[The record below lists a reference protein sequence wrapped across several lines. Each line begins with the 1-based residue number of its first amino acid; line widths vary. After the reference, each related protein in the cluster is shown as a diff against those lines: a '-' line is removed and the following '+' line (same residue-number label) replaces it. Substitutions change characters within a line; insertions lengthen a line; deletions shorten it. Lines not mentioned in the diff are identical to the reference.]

1 MLKNNKTYEIMNPED
16 VGLLATQ
23 IPLGPRSGK
32 HALKSRLE
40 QLGFLA
46 TKEEDLKNIYER
58 FIRLADK
65 KKRVDDRDLIALATN
80 QSLTNEVGATFE
92 LIHVQVTCG
101 SGGLP
106 TASVMLRDQRDKT
119 NILKG
124 AELGTGPVDA
134 ICKCIRRLTKSEC
147 TLVEFSVK
155 SVTEGIDSL
164 GEVFIRIQDDVSK
177 SIYSGHAAKTD
188 IIFASAQAY
197 LNAVNRYYERRDTI
211 KLSPQAAE
219 VLVP

>member
-1 MLKNNKTYEIMNPED
+1 
-16 VGLLATQ
+16 
-23 IPLGPRSGK
+23 
-32 HALKSRLE
+32 
-40 QLGFLA
+40 
-46 TKEEDLKNIYER
+46 
-58 FIRLADK
+58 
-65 KKRVDDRDLIALATN
+65 
-80 QSLTNEVGATFE
+80 
-92 LIHVQVTCG
+92 
-101 SGGLP
+101 
-106 TASVMLRDQRDKT
+106 MLRDQRDKT

-134 ICKCIRRLTKSEC
+134 ICKCIRRLSKSEC

-164 GEVFIRIQDDVSK
+164 GDVFIRIQDDVTK

-197 LNAVNRYYERRDTI
+197 LNAINRYYERRDTV